1 MHQELKINHS
11 VAVCDATK
19 VDRGTTADKKTFMNR
34 NLILAVCSILAMS
47 CNNAK
52 DAHSQTDD
60 TAKGLKE
67 HYESYFPIGVAVS
80 PRALK
85 TDEASFVIK
94 HFSSITAENAMK
106 MGPLHPKENEYYWKD
121 ADSIVAFAKRNNI
134 KLRGHALVWHQQTPS
149 WFFTD
154 KNGNTVSKEVLM
166 QRIKDHITT
175 VVTRYKDDIYAWDVV
190 NEAIADAKDTI
201 YRSSKFY
208 QICGEDFI
216 AKAFEW
222 AHAADPEAILFYN
235 DYNEIDPVKRSKII
249 SMIRKLRANGI
260 PVHAVGLQAHWALN
274 EPTKDQLD
282 KTLSDF
288 AMLGLP
294 LQITELDIS
303 VYPKEHNS
311 RERKAADFDT
321 TYSATKEKAQSR
333 QYRMVFDLFRKYK
346 KNITGVTFWNISD
359 RHSWLDNFPVRG
371 RKDYPL
377 LFDKNLKPKSSYKA
391 VVHFENGK

>member
-1 MHQELKINHS
+1 M
-11 VAVCDATK
+11 CDATK
-19 VDRGTTADKKTFMNR
+19 VDISIEADLKNKSMNR
-34 NLILAVCSILAMS
+34 NIFLAVCSILAMS
-47 CNNAK
+47 CNNAN
-52 DAHSQTDD
+52 DAHSQIDD
-60 TAKGLKE
+60 TTKGLKD

-85 TDEASFVIK
+85 TVEANLVVK

-106 MGPLHPKENEYYWKD
+106 MGPLQPKENEYYWKD
-121 ADSIVAFAKRNNI
+121 ADSIVAFAKRNNM

-154 KNGNTVSKEVLM
+154 KDGNTVSKEILL
-166 QRIKDHITT
+166 QRIKVHITT

-201 YRSSKFY
+201 YRGSKFY
-208 QICGEDFI
+208 QICGEEFI

-222 AHAADPEAILFYN
+222 AHAADPDAILFYN
-235 DYNEIDPVKRSKII
+235 DYNEIHPVKRGKII
-249 SMIRKLRANGI
+249 SMIQRLRVNGV
-260 PVHAVGLQAHWALN
+260 PVHAVGLQGHWALN
-274 EPTKDQLD
+274 EPSKEQLE

-288 AMLGLP
+288 ASLGLP

-303 VYPKEHNS
+303 VYPKEHNA
-311 RERKAADFDT
+311 REMKAAEFDT
-321 TYSATKEKAQSR
+321 TYSSTIEKAQSR
-333 QYRMVFDLFRKYK
+333 QYEMIFDLFRKYK
-346 KNITGVTFWNISD
+346 RHITGVTFWNISD

-377 LFDKNLKPKSSYKA
+377 LFDKDLRQKSAYKA
-391 VVHFENGK
+391 VIDFDKSMR